1 MQQSES
7 DNKSAALKM
16 TKERTFG
23 IETDPKERK

>member
-7 DNKSAALKM
+7 DNNLAAFKM